1 VCLPWSHCWVC
12 ASLDHTAGCVVHL
25 SRPCVTWGMRQVTA
39 YVNCATDFEQH
50 PQVRESKFC
59 CVCSGGCCARP
70 DCGDGGG
77 GDGWQVVNGYSDLLL
92 QVWGEA
98 GKCARAAVG
107 VGSLPFN
114 VPVEVAAVFQL
125 RL

>member
-1 VCLPWSHCWVC
+1 
-12 ASLDHTAGCVVHL
+12 
-25 SRPCVTWGMRQVTA
+25 
-39 YVNCATDFEQH
+39 
-50 PQVRESKFC
+50 
-59 CVCSGGCCARP
+59 
-70 DCGDGGG
+70 
-77 GDGWQVVNGYSDLLL
+77 VVNGYSDLLL
-92 QVWGEA
+92 QVWGDA